1 MWGAG
6 EPRRRVELPVTGARA
21 LDALAFR
28 GRRDK
33 AGLARAAA
41 AMRGAVRHHPSNVTA
56 ELTRDEIQAV
66 IEAGTTGARDR
77 HVISAALR
85 VVDAMKERPTA
96 PVSKKRSV
104 VSAAKR
110 KGPIAPIAERATP
123 DTSVVPKRT
132 AVRRR
137 GVYPVWVSDAKKAWA
152 LRSVGVPR
160 SPPTRLVPRLA
171 GALIRQGSR
180 RGSATPAS

>member
-6 EPRRRVELPVTGARA
+6 EPRRRAELPVTGARA

-137 GVYPVWVSDAKKAWA
+137 CSSCGQRKPLSQFGGKFVRCTACREAGPQIRVVPGGST
-152 LRSVGVPR
+152 RSG
-160 SPPTRLVPRLA
+160 
-171 GALIRQGSR
+171 
-180 RGSATPAS
+180 